1 MEKKILFKTNEHDLN
16 YAVRKYL
23 TFCECMSNYAKEL
36 NYRVDDEISIRY
48 DNQIGH
54 SMSIDYV
61 KDNIDLVSNLFIN
74 GTEKDF
80 DKTPYRFP
88 YNLTKKIMEIVN
100 YQFDLR
106 TMINGEYLN
115 DKSKSCDI
123 FYNFLFDSSDDG
135 FINVLDNCLDVNR
148 INISRVGF
156 THHVDDGGH
165 IFIYHIIDNIEI
177 VINIT
182 IPTIDDGIYS
192 ERYSNCFRF
201 EAKLVVIGEPNFDV
215 KKED

>member
-1 MEKKILFKTNEHDLN
+1 MEKKILFKTGRNEFA
-16 YAVRKYL
+16 YAVSKYL
-23 TFCECMSNYAKEL
+23 TFCECMHNYVKPM
-36 NYRVDDEISIRY
+36 NYSADEEISIKY
-48 DNQIGH
+48 DNEIGH

-61 KDNIDLVSNLFIN
+61 SNNVDIVRNLFID
-74 GTEKDF
+74 GIEKDF
-80 DKTPYRFP
+80 DDAPYSFP
-88 YNLTKKIMEIVN
+88 YNLTKKVMDIVN

-106 TMINGEYLN
+106 TMIGDKYLN

-123 FYNFLFDSSDDG
+123 FHDFLFDC
-135 FINVLDNCLDVNR
+135 FINELDNCLDVNR

-156 THHVDDGGH
+156 TNHGDNGGH
-165 IFIYHIIDNIEI
+165 VFIYHIIDNIEI

-182 IPTIDDGIYS
+182 RPTIDDGVDS

-201 EAKLVVIGEPNFDV
+201 EATLVVVGEPNFDV

>member
-1 MEKKILFKTNEHDLN
+1 MEKKILFKTNKSDLA
-16 YAVRKYL
+16 YAISKYL
-23 TFCECMSNYAKEL
+23 TFCECMHNYAKDL
-36 NYRVDDEISIRY
+36 NYHVNDKVSIKY
-48 DNQIGH
+48 DNEIGH

-61 KDNIDLVSNLFIN
+61 MNDINLVSKRFID
-74 GTEKDF
+74 GIEEEF
-80 DKTPYRFP
+80 DEVPYSFP
-88 YNLTKKIMEIVN
+88 YNLTKKIMDIVN

-106 TMINGEYLN
+106 TMIGDKYLN
-115 DKSKSCDI
+115 DKPKSCDI
-123 FYNFLFDSSDDG
+123 FHHFMFDSSDNG

-156 THHVDDGGH
+156 AHHGDDGGH
-165 IFIYHIIDNIEI
+165 IFMYHIIDNIDI

-182 IPTIDDGIYS
+182 RPTIDDGVDS
-192 ERYSNCFRF
+192 ERYANCFRF